1 MYGNLGRE
9 FLREHIQEFAESER
23 QELRMKTQF
32 MKRTEIFCLLLSL
45 CLLLTGGFVY
55 LLFRPHTLRMFSWL
69 RILNIEDCFAQMSF
83 NSESKFL
90 AFCVYSLPTGFWA
103 LSAIILCGLI
113 WKNSPK
119 TFLSY
124 SLAFIIWKHRAGN
137 IAGFP
142 KIPGTFDFADV
153 LVVLISL
160 LAGILTYTF
169 LLKGGS
175 YES

>member
-1 MYGNLGRE
+1 
-9 FLREHIQEFAESER
+9 
-23 QELRMKTQF
+23 MKTQF

-45 CLLLTGGFVY
+45 CLLLTGGLVY

-69 RILNIEDCFAQMSF
+69 RILNIEDCFAQRNF

-124 SLAFIIWKHRAGN
+124 SLAFIFGN
-137 IAGFP
+137 IALEILQIFQI
-142 KIPGTFDFADV
+142 IPGTFDFADILV
-153 LVVLISL
+153 LLISL